1 MTHWLWD
8 QPGTDPNVP
17 SPSETAWGR
26 GAGEG
31 ITAVRQKTQ
40 RGWSP
45 SLQQEETART
55 DHWGSEDVPPLRPD
69 QWQPVEALGPPGEEG
84 QTRVPLEKELSE
96 RTREQLEVL
105 ARSAHLAQP
114 RFGLDTPLDPLASSS
129 TLKYV
134 HEGELLKLRLLLD
147 NLTLEGLS
155 SLSVQEVSGWVSCV
169 EGEACLSVFALCG
182 VFAFLCVYFFFC
194 RIFYCLPVYYFFLF
208 VAYVH
213 LLFFFVTCLSPCRIF
228 VNYHLSVYFPGFL
241 PVSICFPFF
250 TSL

>member
-84 QTRVPLEKELSE
+84 QTRVPLEEELSE

-105 ARSAHLAQP
+105 ARSSHLAQP

-155 SLSVQEVSGWVSCV
+155 SLSVQEVSGWVSCM

-182 VFAFLCVYFFFC
+182 VCVCFFVVCFYYFFFVV
-194 RIFYCLPVYYFFLF
+194 FSCLPFFFFWF

-213 LLFFFVTCLSPCRIF
+213 LFFFFFFVI
-228 VNYHLSVYFPGFL
+228 SVSMSYL
-241 PVSICFPFF
+241 R
-250 TSL
+250 

>member
-182 VFAFLCVYFFFC
+182 VCFFMCF
-194 RIFYCLPVYYFFLF
+194 YYFFMSYFLLF
-208 VAYVH
+208 TC
-213 LLFFFVTCLSPCRIF
+213 LLFFFVRCLCSPAFFFC
-228 VNYHLSVYFPGFL
+228 YLSVTMSYL
-241 PVSICFPFF
+241 R
-250 TSL
+250 